1 MKKIY
6 LLMTVAVC
14 AAAMTLS
21 SCSLEE
27 ENPSAVSTSKE
38 WSTAAGYEK
47 LVNGCYFDLVRII
60 YGQAEDTYIISSEAG
75 TDIWQDVNKG
85 DK

>member
-6 LLMTVAVC
+6 LMMTI
-14 AAAMTLS
+14 AACTAGLTLS

-27 ENPSAVSTSKE
+27 ENPSAISTSQE
-38 WSTAAGYEK
+38 WSSAAGYEK

-60 YGQAEDTYIISSEAG
+60 
-75 TDIWQDVNKG
+75 
-85 DK
+85 